1 VTKGVRILLADDHEI
16 VRHGLRRLLETQA
29 GWEICAEA
37 GSGTEAV
44 ESARQLK
51 PDIAI
56 LDYSMPGLN
65 GAEAARQILAQSPKT
80 EIMILTMHDSEQL
93 LREVLALGARGYV
106 LKSDAMS
113 EMVAAVKS
121 LIEHKRFLSP
131 AASGLA
137 VEGFLRGGTEPEPA
151 ERLTPREREIVR
163 LLAGG
168 KSNKEVAV
176 ELDISVKTVEAH
188 RANIMHKLSLGSF
201 SDLVHYAIRQ
211 KIVEA

>member
-1 VTKGVRILLADDHEI
+1 MKGVRILLADDHEI

-37 GSGTEAV
+37 ASGLEAV
-44 ESARQLK
+44 ERARQLK
-51 PDIAI
+51 PDVAI

-65 GAEAARQILAQSPKT
+65 GAEAARQILAQSPHT

-137 VEGFLRGGTEPEPA
+137 VEGFLRGSEPDA
-151 ERLTPREREIVR
+151 TERLTAREREIVR

-188 RANIMHKLSLGSF
+188 RANIMHKLNLGSF